1 MARANRHFIAGQI
14 WHITQ
19 RCHQQQFLLRFDV
32 DRRRWLYWLFQARK
46 RYGLSV
52 LNYVVTSN
60 HIHLLVRD
68 CGNDAIPNSMQL
80 IAGRSAQEFNRRLD
94 RRGAFWEDRY
104 HATAIQSSVHLAR
117 CLVYIDLNMVRAG
130 VVDHPELWTSG
141 GYYESL
147 NPRRRGGR
155 IDHEGLRNLLGVKS
169 TEQLQLIRKAW
180 IDVRLQ
186 GLSLEREPVWTESL
200 AVGSLAY
207 AQKMQKALGASFRSR
222 LTRAED
228 VGYSLRE
235 LGESY
240 GIRHHLDLGKRRSR

>member
-19 RCHQQQFLLRFDV
+19 RCHQRQFLLRFDV
-32 DRRRWLYWLFQARK
+32 DRRRWLYWLFQAR
-46 RYGLSV
+46 RRFGLNV
-52 LNYVVTSN
+52 LNYVVTCN
-60 HIHLLVRD
+60 HVHLLVRD
-68 CGNDAIPNSMQL
+68 SGNDAIPNSMQL

-104 HATAIQSSVHLAR
+104 HATAIESNIHLAR

-130 VVDHPELWTSG
+130 VVDHPERWTSG

-147 NPRRRGGR
+147 NPRCRGGR
-155 IDHEGLRNLLGVKS
+155 IDHEGLHDLLDMKS
-169 TEQLQLIRKAW
+169 AEQMQLTRKAW
-180 IDVRLQ
+180 VEERMQ
-186 GLSLEREPVWTESL
+186 GISLERESVWTESL

-207 AQKMQKALGASFRSR
+207 AQKMQKALGASFRR
-222 LTRAED
+222 RRTRVED

-235 LGESY
+235 LGASY
-240 GIRHHLDLGKRRSR
+240 GIRHHLEIGKWRK